1 MDAALIAAMDEEVV
15 ALREKLTSAQR
26 VEVPLAELP
35 IYQGQLQDLDTVI
48 VQCGIGKV
56 NAALATQYTI
66 DHFKPKVIITSGVAG
81 AVSPKIRVGD
91 VIIATAAQQ
100 HDFDVRGFGYPV
112 GVIPRLSSS
121 LFPADHRLVELAAA
135 AAGKLNAR
143 THQGLVV
150 SGDAFICSQEQKDEI
165 LKHFPEA
172 LCADMEAAAIAQVA
186 ALNGIPFLI
195 LETISDQA
203 DDEAEDVFY
212 ETLPD
217 VLAGLNSVIEELLGL
232 LRTGL

>member
-26 VEVPLAELP
+26 VAVPFAELP

-91 VIIATAAQQ
+91 VIIAT
-100 HDFDVRGFGYPV
+100 GG
-112 GVIPRLSSS
+112 
-121 LFPADHRLVELAAA
+121 AAA
-135 AAGKLNAR
+135 
-143 THQGLVV
+143 
-150 SGDAFICSQEQKDEI
+150 
-165 LKHFPEA
+165 
-172 LCADMEAAAIAQVA
+172 
-186 ALNGIPFLI
+186 
-195 LETISDQA
+195 
-203 DDEAEDVFY
+203 
-212 ETLPD
+212 
-217 VLAGLNSVIEELLGL
+217 
-232 LRTGL
+232 

>member
-26 VEVPLAELP
+26 VAVPFAELP

-112 GVIPRLSSS
+112 GVIPRLRSS